1 MRKSLLP
8 ALKNQRR
15 TLAQH
20 LRNANV
26 GSKILFKSKE
36 GSAMAEKAKETESKS
51 VAPRRPFTGL
61 ARWERDM
68 ERVFDDFWGRR
79 MRPWWPERWSM
90 PAALEIAAPV
100 VDLFEEKD
108 EIVVKA
114 ELPGMDK
121 DNIEVNL
128 TDHTLTIKGEKK
140 KEEEVKEENYYR
152 SERSYGSFVRTLE
165 LPTEVHSD
173 KVKASFKNGV
183 LEVRLPKTEAAK
195 AKEIKVKVD

>member
-1 MRKSLLP
+1 
-8 ALKNQRR
+8 
-15 TLAQH
+15 
-20 LRNANV
+20 
-26 GSKILFKSKE
+26 
-36 GSAMAEKAKETESKS
+36 MAEKAKEKAAETKS
-51 VAPRRPFTGL
+51 LAPRRPFTDV

-68 ERVFDDFWGRR
+68 ERMFDDFWGRR

-90 PAALEIAAPV
+90 PAVLEISPPA
-100 VDLFEEKD
+100 VDLFEEKE

-121 DNIEVNL
+121 DSIQVNI

-165 LPTEVHSD
+165 LPADVHSD
-173 KVKASFKNGV
+173 KAKASFKNGV
-183 LEVRLPKTEAAK
+183 LEVRLPKTEEAK
-195 AKEIKVKVD
+195 AKEIKVKID